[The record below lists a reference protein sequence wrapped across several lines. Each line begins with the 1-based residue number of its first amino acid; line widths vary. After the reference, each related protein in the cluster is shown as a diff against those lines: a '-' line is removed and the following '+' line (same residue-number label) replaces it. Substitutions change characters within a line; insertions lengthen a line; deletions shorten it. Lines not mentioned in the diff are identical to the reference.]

1 MYITRIFD
9 YLHELIDV
17 YFFHKFQIQ
26 ISIEISIGWIIFWQ
40 KVDFNQIQYVHKIGF
55 MNMNFWQSKE
65 SFFQTLINHTYLQ
78 KSRDYKLD
86 YKNILVFPNNFRM
99 KFLLLDHFSR
109 IVSFQH
115 SGSSTIPSRFWRK
128 TSKFLSKIRIQRIR
142 PRSC

>member
-1 MYITRIFD
+1 MI
-9 YLHELIDV
+9 HV
-17 YFFHKFQIQ
+17 YYKNFWLFTWTDWCLLFSQ
-26 ISIEISIGWIIFWQ
+26 ISNS
-40 KVDFNQIQYVHKIGF
+40 NQYWNQVINFLAESGLQSDTVHKIVF
-55 MNMNFWQSKE
+55 MNMNFWQFKE

-109 IVSFQH
+109 IVPFQH